1 MSRRSIAAVTGLT
14 VFVAIWEAFV
24 RVFDVRPFV
33 LRAPSTAVQALWDFR
48 SDFARAALVTAFHA
62 TTGLA
67 VALVVG
73 TVVGGVL
80 AVNRFLDDAVQPVL
94 VLVLVT
100 PWFAYVGAVVLW
112 LGAGTPPALFM
123 VALVCLPAFVF
134 AATEGM
140 RNVEPAA
147 LEVFRS
153 VAATR
158 REVLWRLRLPS
169 ALPTLFA
176 AARLDVG
183 LALAAAYYV
192 EGANF
197 ASDGIGAIGR
207 RAASQPSGADT
218 MWAAV
223 LAMAVLGVAGLAIVS
238 LVQRTVLHWHHGT
251 RRPTR

>member
-1 MSRRSIAAVTGLT
+1 MSRRPVAAVTGLA
-14 VFVAIWEAFV
+14 VFVAVWEGFV
-24 RVFDVRPFV
+24 RAFDVRPFV
-33 LRAPSTAVQALWDFR
+33 LRAPSTALRTLWDFR
-48 SDFARAALVTAFHA
+48 ADFGRAAAVTAAHA
-62 TTGLA
+62 TVGL
-67 VALVVG
+67 VIALVVG
-73 TVVGGVL
+73 TLVGGLL
-80 AVNRFLDDAVQPVL
+80 AVNRFLDDATQPVL

-100 PWFAYVGAVVLW
+100 PWFAYVGSIVLW

-123 VALVCLPAFVF
+123 VSLVCLPAFVF

-147 LEVFRS
+147 LELFRS
-153 VAATR
+153 VGATR
-158 REVLWRLRLPS
+158 WEVLWRLRLPS

-223 LAMAVLGVAGLAIVS
+223 LAMAILGVAALA
-238 LVQRTVLHWHHGT
+238 LVALTQRTLLHWHHGT
-251 RRPTR
+251 RRVDR

>member
-1 MSRRSIAAVTGLT
+1 MTRRPLAAATGLAA
-14 VFVAIWEAFV
+14 FIAIWEAFV
-24 RVFDVRPFV
+24 RAFDVRPFV
-33 LRAPSTAVQALWDFR
+33 LRAPSTALRTLWQFRADFG
-48 SDFARAALVTAFHA
+48 RAAAVTTAHA
-62 TTGLA
+62 AVGLA
-67 VALVVG
+67 IALVVG
-73 TVVGGVL
+73 TLVGGVL
-80 AVNRFLDDAVQPVL
+80 AASRFLDDAVQPVL

-100 PWFAYVGAVVLW
+100 PWFAYVGSIVLW

-123 VALVCLPAFVF
+123 VSLVCLPAFVF

-147 LEVFRS
+147 LELFHS
-153 VAATR
+153 VAASR
-158 REVLWRLRLPS
+158 WELLWRLRLPS

-176 AARLDVG
+176 AARVDVG

-223 LAMAVLGVAGLAIVS
+223 LAMAVLGVLALSILTVAQRS
-238 LVQRTVLHWHHGT
+238 LLHWHHGT
-251 RRPTR
+251 RRIAR

>member
-1 MSRRSIAAVTGLT
+1 MSRRSIAATTGLVT
-14 VFVAIWEAFV
+14 FIAIWEAFV
-24 RVFDVRPFV
+24 RLFDVRPFV
-33 LRAPSTAVQALWDFR
+33 LRAPSTAVHAMWTFRGDFT
-48 SDFARAALVTAFHA
+48 RAALVTAFHA
-62 TTGLA
+62 TAGLA
-67 VALVVG
+67 VALAIG

-80 AVNRFLDDAVQPVL
+80 AANRFLDDAVQPVL

-140 RNVEPAA
+140 RNVEPSA
-147 LEVFRS
+147 LELFRS

-169 ALPTLFA
+169 ALPSLFA
-176 AARLDVG
+176 AARIDVG

-197 ASDGIGAIGR
+197 ANDGIGAIGR

-218 MWAAV
+218 VWAAV
-223 LAMAVLGVAGLAIVS
+223 LAMAILGVGGLAIVS
-238 LVQRTVLHWHHGT
+238 LLQRTLLHWHHGT
-251 RRPTR
+251 RRTAR